1 MVWSVQSPL
10 LKEKMETWQRD
21 TLRIDGEERMGD
33 RVVLID
39 LVEKWLHLGPC
50 FPIYIIGSNNPIS
63 QVALKV
69 KNMLKNLK

>member
-1 MVWSVQSPL
+1 
-10 LKEKMETWQRD
+10 
-21 TLRIDGEERMGD
+21 MGD